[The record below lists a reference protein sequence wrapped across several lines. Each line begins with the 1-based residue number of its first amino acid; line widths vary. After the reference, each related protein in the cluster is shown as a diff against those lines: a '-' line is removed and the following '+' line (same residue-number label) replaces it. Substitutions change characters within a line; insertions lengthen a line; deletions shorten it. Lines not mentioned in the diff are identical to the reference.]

1 MKIFKYR
8 IRMKTVSIA
17 LMNIA
22 VLLLVS
28 CKKEV
33 EKPKVIYNSTN
44 DKSVAKV
51 DSSQISIADL
61 PIQME
66 GTHYLIHPV
75 GDLRVY
81 ERGTKARYGSS
92 SVIDLSFTI
101 SNLGDEE
108 VTGYLQNLKFQKIDS
123 DSIKALTDK
132 PALILTATYL
142 KGIAD
147 KTNNQIL
154 VYTMYDLDTN
164 RDGKLDTS
172 DIKAL
177 YLSDISGERFIKIS
191 ANFEELIDWSLIE
204 SKNRLYYRTVEDTNK
219 NGQFD
224 KNDVVHYNYINLL
237 DANWEAKSYDPI

>member
-1 MKIFKYR
+1 
-8 IRMKTVSIA
+8 MKTVSIA

-33 EKPKVIYNSTN
+33 EKPKVIYNTTS
-44 DKSVAKV
+44 DKSVTKV

-66 GTHYLIHPV
+66 GTNYLIHPV

-81 ERGTKARYGSS
+81 ERGTKAKYGSS

-142 KGIAD
+142 KGIAN

-177 YLSDISGERFIKIS
+177 YLSDISGERFTKIS